1 MAMLPRL
8 TAFLLLLAALA
19 ACEPPGELRRV
30 TLADPPALGLSL
42 HEVPAAALRSLGLT
56 YGLAVIGVSSAAEHA
71 GLRLGDVVYG
81 VNLERIGSL
90 EDFQRLVAERSGD
103 TLALLVRRGESDFY
117 VALDLAAQPREGPW
131 PPRDTL
137 LRT

>member
-1 MAMLPRL
+1 MAVLPRL
-8 TAFLLLLAALA
+8 TGFLLLLAALA
-19 ACEPPGELRRV
+19 ACEPPAELRRV
-30 TLADPPALGLSL
+30 TLADPPAFGLSL

-56 YGLAVIGVSSAAEHA
+56 YGLAVIEVGSAAEHA

-81 VNLERIGSL
+81 VNLERIDSL
-90 EDFQRLVAERSGD
+90 EDFQRLVGERTGD
-103 TLALLVRRGESDFY
+103 ILALLVRRGGSDFY
-117 VALDLAAQPREGPW
+117 VALDLAAQPPAGQW

>member
-1 MAMLPRL
+1 MVVIARL
-8 TAFLLLLAALA
+8 AASLLLLAALA
-19 ACEPPGELRRV
+19 ACEPPAELRRV

-56 YGLAVIGVSSAAEHA
+56 YGLAVIEVGSAAAHA
-71 GLRLGDVVYG
+71 GLRVGDVVYG
-81 VNLERIGSL
+81 VNLKRIESL
-90 EDFQRLVAERSGD
+90 EDFQRLVGERSGD
-103 TLALLVRRGESDFY
+103 TLALLVRRGASDFY
-117 VALDLAAQPREGPW
+117 VALDLAAQPPEDQW